1 MGLNHDKFK
10 QIFEPYTNAI
20 GINEVP
26 KGLKEWEKL
35 EEKLAEQKRI
45 EEERKAKQEEE
56 ERLAKLKA
64 EEDARIQAEIEAKKK
79 LEAAPAEYFK
89 QINKM
94 GLNNMI
100 GQQNKLK

>member
-45 EEERKAKQEEE
+45 EEERKRKQEEE
-56 ERLAKLKA
+56 ERIANLKA
-64 EEDARIQAEIEAKKK
+64 EEEAKIQAELEAQKK
-79 LEAAPAEYFK
+79 LMKAPADYFK
-89 QINKM
+89 QMQKM
-94 GLNNMI
+94 GLNKI
-100 GQQNKLK
+100 VGQN